1 MYPYIQFETNPLYI
15 NVIDFYFLYS
25 ILICSIVSWLFVIFN
40 EDSLKAQF
48 ILGLLLNLHVY
59 GLVARQII
67 FY

>member
-15 NVIDFYFLYS
+15 NIIDFYFLYS
-25 ILICSIVSWLFVIFN
+25 ILICSVVSWLFVIFN

>member
-15 NVIDFYFLYS
+15 NIIDFYFLYS
-25 ILICSIVSWLFVIFN
+25 ILICSVVSWLFVIFN

-59 GLVARQII
+59 GLVVRQII

>member
-25 ILICSIVSWLFVIFN
+25 ILICSVVSWLFVIFN